1 MSNAIVPIIVCL
13 LTTAFTLAVTF
24 SNTQPIKISILGSAL
39 DLAPGYLALGTFALG
54 IVSVLSFALVRQ
66 GKKMASN
73 KIEGEWEKQD
83 AKLLNEVQT
92 DKVKLLEAKIDT
104 LETALKSALS
114 RNK

>member
-1 MSNAIVPIIVCL
+1 MNKAILPIIVCV
-13 LTTAFTLAVTF
+13 LTTAFTLAVAF
-24 SNTQPIKISILGSAL
+24 SNTQPIKISILGSGI

-54 IVSVLSFALVRQ
+54 VVSVLSFALVRQ
-66 GKKMASN
+66 GKKIASD
-73 KIEGEWEKQD
+73 KIVGEWEKQD
-83 AKLLNEVQT
+83 AKLQNEVQS